1 MLQSEVSIAY
11 RMPAAMVAIQTAFLR
26 DSRRRRWLAA
36 VAVATTLLL
45 VDGFV
50 TPSRSFQSFL
60 LPSPLRTER
69 ESDMSGD
76 SDSHGAAF
84 LSAMAAICGSVLPLV
99 VNIAPAAAVREVEG
113 PPGGFFILL
122 LLAVIGAVSFLSNAA
137 AWGPEKILGGKKDK
151 P

>member
-1 MLQSEVSIAY
+1 MTRVLSYKVIGGAAIHASSKTPSMRNASVTVGYVESRVSG
-11 RMPAAMVAIQTAFLR
+11 R
-26 DSRRRRWLAA
+26 
-36 VAVATTLLL
+36 
-45 VDGFV
+45 
-50 TPSRSFQSFL
+50 PSRSFQSFL

-137 AWGPEKILGGKKDK
+137 AWGPERILGSKKDK